1 MGSLERG
8 GADEVINL
16 PVKMGKGDGP
26 GCLRGPFGPFSARGF
41 CPLHP
46 PPPSGSQLPS
56 GSFGSLCRSLWLLS
70 RAPFFVSASVYLFS
84 CLSPPFRR
92 PTRGQENFKVMVS
105 GLAGGLDSRLSDTTI
120 PQPWLGLRELE
131 IRGDTRSTPPKSQG
145 HSQGKTG
152 AETFSSFSVWTN
164 WDQGHKWLEKNQAP
178 VEKSSISFQLETQRP
193 CSLLFCMGK
202 GAMRSGPACGQ
213 SVSVRESS
221 APVSRSPLFGGQAR

>member
-41 CPLHP
+41 CPLHLP
-46 PPPSGSQLPS
+46 PRSSSQLPS
-56 GSFGSLCRSLWLLS
+56 GSFGSLCHSVWLLS

-92 PTRGQENFKVMVS
+92 PTRGRENFKVMVS
-105 GLAGGLDSRLSDTTI
+105 GLAGGLGSRVSDTT
-120 PQPWLGLRELE
+120 PQPRVGLRELE
-131 IRGDTRSTPPKSQG
+131 IRGDIRSMPPKSEG
-145 HSQGKTG
+145 HSQEKTD

-178 VEKSSISFQLETQRP
+178 VEKSSISFRLERP
-193 CSLLFCMGK
+193 RDL
-202 GAMRSGPACGQ
+202 ARS
-213 SVSVRESS
+213 SS
-221 APVSRSPLFGGQAR
+221 AWARVRRGQDQLVGGLSQSWSPQHL